1 MKCIIR
7 KLIITALTASLC
19 ACGSFFD
26 KDNTLPPTPLTK
38 FQPEVTPHAL
48 WDRST
53 GWGSG
58 DDFYTYVPAVVD
70 NTIYTSSKNGYVTA
84 TDRTTGKTL
93 WRINTHTPISAG
105 PAATHHLVIV
115 GTRAGDVVALQ
126 AMNGAVAWKA
136 HVSSE
141 ILAPP
146 VVNQNIALIKTID
159 GKLSALSVY
168 DGYQL
173 WQYQQTEPTLILR
186 GASAPVISNGSVIT
200 GFANGNLVKLSSRN
214 GHLIWSQPVA
224 VSDGIFAI
232 ERMIDIDA
240 TPVVFGNRIYAV
252 TYQGQIAAI
261 EPSSGRVIWKHDL
274 SSYTGMAVDNVH
286 VYVTD
291 AKGDVWAFNKNNGTL
306 DWKQS
311 QLEARVLSGPA
322 LQGNYLVVGDAE
334 GYLHWLNT
342 RDGHFAARTRVALSG
357 IYAAP
362 VVDNNIIYVV
372 TQEGQLAAYQL

>member
-1 MKCIIR
+1 MKCMIR

-26 KDNTLPPTPLTK
+26 KDNTLPPTPLAH

-58 DDFYTYVPAVVD
+58 DDFYTYVPAIAD
-70 NTIYTSSKNGYVTA
+70 NTIYTASKNGYVTA
-84 TDRTTGKTL
+84 TNKTTGKTV
-93 WRINTHTPISAG
+93 WRVNTHTPISAG
-105 PAATHHLVIV
+105 PAATHQFVII
-115 GTRAGDVVALQ
+115 GTRAGDVLALQ
-126 AMNGAVAWKA
+126 TMNGITAWKA
-136 HVSSE
+136 HVPSE
-141 ILAPP
+141 ILAAP

-168 DGYQL
+168 DGHLL

-186 GASAPVISNGSVIT
+186 GASAPVISNSSVVM
-200 GFANGNLVKLSSRN
+200 GFANGNLVKLSLHN
-214 GHLIWSQPVA
+214 GNLIWSQPIA
-224 VSDGIFAI
+224 VPDGIFAI
-232 ERMIDIDA
+232 QRMIDIDA

-252 TYQGQIAAI
+252 TYQGQIAAL
-261 EPSSGRVIWKHDL
+261 EPSSGRIIWTHGL
-274 SSYTGMAVDNVH
+274 SSYTGMAIDGAH

-306 DWKQS
+306 AWKQP

-322 LQGNYLVVGDAE
+322 LLGNYLVVGDAE

-342 RDGHFAARTRVALSG
+342 NDGRFAARTRVALSG

-362 VVDNNIIYVV
+362 VVDNNTIYVV
-372 TQEGQLAAYQL
+372 TQEGQLAAYTL